1 MRFAIT
7 EPVVDRSTNRRMR
20 LPSINPP
27 LPAATASTMSGVG
40 RLAITVSAR
49 SATSRTEPAGSA
61 PSFTSRSI
69 ASRPGVEHHHPVAR
83 LDQTA
88 GHMEPHLAQSDE
100 ADVHVRSFPLLLLR
114 SM

>member
-1 MRFAIT
+1 
-7 EPVVDRSTNRRMR
+7 MR

-49 SATSRTEPAGSA
+49 SATSRTEPAASA
-61 PSFTSRSI
+61 PSFDQPLDRLG
-69 ASRPGVEHHHPVAR
+69 PGVEHHDPVAR

-88 GHMEPHLAQSDE
+88 GHMEAHLAQSDE
-100 ADVHVRSFPLLLLR
+100 ADVHVRSFPLLFLR